1 MKDVADKLARLQ
13 AQLEELKTAQDRSTL
28 VTPQPQ
34 VQPQVPLMARDS
46 FVARLHRWWVAIG
59 VRGKAIPLL
68 AVVLWIICRR
78 SFRPARALVSAVGKP

>member
-1 MKDVADKLARLQ
+1 
-13 AQLEELKTAQDRSTL
+13 
-28 VTPQPQ
+28 
-34 VQPQVPLMARDS
+34 
-46 FVARLHRWWVAIG
+46 